1 MRVTNKLNFTNSIQN
16 TMSGASAL
24 NKLSMQLSSG
34 MKIQDSYEDASIYID
49 NTRLEYEL
57 KTLEQIK
64 EATSS
69 AKEMTSNSMKALQD
83 MVKLLENFKVK
94 VTQAASDSNSQTSRE
109 AIAKELEKI
118 KEQIV
123 QLANTSINGQYL
135 FAGAQLNHKP
145 FDSKGNYFGDK
156 NNVNV
161 VTGAGTESPYNIP
174 GFDLFFKAFAGA
186 QLNHKPF
193 DSKGNYFGD
202 KNNVNVVTG
211 AGTESPYNIPGFDL
225 FFKADGDYQKQITTN
240 ESFTDNRYDLNKNPD
255 KKQYLKGNNL
265 WQDLIGLG
273 YVKDKNLEIDKD
285 FDQKDTRLDFPPTTL
300 YVQGVKPDGQSFKSA
315 VLVNPTDKME
325 DVLEKIGN
333 LYGNTATEKVVDV
346 TINDSGQIQIR
357 DLKEGNNK
365 LDFHAVAYTPQFDD
379 KTEMQEIETAMQ
391 AANPPLSKDD
401 LTNLVME
408 AAIGNPARPIT
419 DLQSPVQVT
428 INNQQFEIDLHQT
441 DFINS
446 KMTDS
451 AGNATNGADYDNTFF
466 EKHGNSVIGNVSQ
479 VIQGTNAY
487 ATDDTKLSEV
497 MSGNAMDSTL
507 NLTVNSKGGNTYN
520 VTVNLQNSTVSFPD
534 PNNPNQN
541 ITFPITHTN
550 PTTGNNG
557 VVTPPNEITYRQ
569 INDIIGM
576 FASDQVPTQ
585 TITPNNGQITNAQYD
600 TLQKLMSDSK
610 STVNVTMDYR
620 GRISVTDKL
629 STGTNIGVSL
639 SDSQSGQFPQPPYNH
654 TANQVAGPDMDYRGR
669 ISVTDKLSTGTNIG
683 VSLSDS
689 QSGQFPQPPYNHT
702 ANQVAGPDF
711 SFNANNSLVIDEPNV
726 DVIKDLDLMIE
737 AVLSG
742 NMRANADGDNP
753 RNTGMQGAL
762 ERLDHLSDHINK
774 LNTTMGAYHNNI
786 DNVNMRANADGDN
799 PRNTG
804 MQGALERLD
813 HLSDHINKLNTTMG
827 AYHNNI
833 DNVNTRV
840 TFLGV
845 NVQTLKTKVNDADYG
860 ETLMNLMQTQLAYQA
875 SMKATTTISQLSL
888 LNYM

>member
-174 GFDLFFKAFAGA
+174 GFDLFFKA
-186 QLNHKPF
+186 
-193 DSKGNYFGD
+193 
-202 KNNVNVVTG
+202 
-211 AGTESPYNIPGFDL
+211 
-225 FFKADGDYQKQITTN
+225 DGDYQKQITTN
-240 ESFTDNRYDLNKNPD
+240 ESFTDNRHDLSKDPS
-255 KKQYLKGNNL
+255 KKQYLKGDNL

-273 YVKDKNLEIDKD
+273 YVKDKKLEIDKD

-379 KTEMQEIETAMQ
+379 KTEMQKIKTAMQ
-391 AANPPLSKDD
+391 AAQPPLSKDG

-534 PNNPNQN
+534 PANPNQN

-569 INDIIGM
+569 LNDIIGM

-585 TITPNNGQITNAQYD
+585 SIQPNNGQITNAQYD

-610 STVNVTMDYR
+610 STVNVT
-620 GRISVTDKL
+620 
-629 STGTNIGVSL
+629 
-639 SDSQSGQFPQPPYNH
+639 
-654 TANQVAGPDMDYRGR
+654 MDYRGR

-786 DNVNMRANADGDN
+786 DNVN
-799 PRNTG
+799 
-804 MQGALERLD
+804 
-813 HLSDHINKLNTTMG
+813 
-827 AYHNNI
+827 
-833 DNVNTRV
+833 TRV

-845 NVQTLKTKVNDADYG
+845 NVQTLKTKVNDADYA

>member
-24 NKLSMQLSSG
+24 NKLSLQLSLG

-174 GFDLFFKAFAGA
+174 GFDLFFKA
-186 QLNHKPF
+186 
-193 DSKGNYFGD
+193 
-202 KNNVNVVTG
+202 
-211 AGTESPYNIPGFDL
+211 
-225 FFKADGDYQKQITTN
+225 DGDYQKQITTN
-240 ESFTDNRYDLNKNPD
+240 ESFTDNRYDLSKDPD
-255 KKQYLKGNNL
+255 KKQYLKGDNL

-273 YVKDKNLEIDKD
+273 YVKDKNLKIDKD
-285 FDQKDTRLDFPPTTL
+285 FEQDDTRLKFPPTTL

-379 KTEMQEIETAMQ
+379 KKEFEEIQAEME
-391 AANPPLSKDD
+391 AANPQVSKDE
-401 LTNLVME
+401 LTNLVMTE
-408 AAIGNPARPIT
+408 ALKRNPPPGNNPIT
-419 DLQSPVQVT
+419 DLNSPVTVT
-428 INNQQFEIDLHQT
+428 INNKQFIIDLHQT

-446 KMTDS
+446 KMTDTQ
-451 AGNATNGADYDNTFF
+451 GGATNGADYDNTFF

-520 VTVNLQNSTVSFPD
+520 VTVNLQDSTVSFPD
-534 PNNPNQN
+534 PANPGQT

-585 TITPNNGQITNAQYD
+585 TITTNNGQITNAQYD

-639 SDSQSGQFPQPPYNH
+639 SDSQSGH
-654 TANQVAGPDMDYRGR
+654 
-669 ISVTDKLSTGTNIG
+669 
-683 VSLSDS
+683 
-689 QSGQFPQPPYNHT
+689 FPQPPYNHT

-786 DNVNMRANADGDN
+786 DNVN
-799 PRNTG
+799 
-804 MQGALERLD
+804 
-813 HLSDHINKLNTTMG
+813 
-827 AYHNNI
+827 
-833 DNVNTRV
+833 TRV

-845 NVQTLKTKVNDADYG
+845 NVQTLKTKVNDADYT

>member
-174 GFDLFFKAFAGA
+174 GFDLFFKA
-186 QLNHKPF
+186 
-193 DSKGNYFGD
+193 
-202 KNNVNVVTG
+202 
-211 AGTESPYNIPGFDL
+211 
-225 FFKADGDYQKQITTN
+225 DGDYQKQITTN
-240 ESFTDNRYDLNKNPD
+240 ESFTDNRHDLSKDPS
-255 KKQYLKGNNL
+255 KKQYLKGDNL

-391 AANPPLSKDD
+391 AAQPPLSKDD

-428 INNQQFEIDLHQT
+428 INGQQFEIDLHQT

-520 VTVNLQNSTVSFPD
+520 VMVNLQNSTVSFPD
-534 PNNPNQN
+534 PANPGQT

-610 STVNVTMDYR
+610 STVNVT
-620 GRISVTDKL
+620 
-629 STGTNIGVSL
+629 
-639 SDSQSGQFPQPPYNH
+639 
-654 TANQVAGPDMDYRGR
+654 MDYRGR

-786 DNVNMRANADGDN
+786 DNVN
-799 PRNTG
+799 
-804 MQGALERLD
+804 
-813 HLSDHINKLNTTMG
+813 
-827 AYHNNI
+827 
-833 DNVNTRV
+833 TRV

-845 NVQTLKTKVNDADYG
+845 NVQTLKTKVNDADYA

>member
-174 GFDLFFKAFAGA
+174 GFDLFFKA
-186 QLNHKPF
+186 
-193 DSKGNYFGD
+193 
-202 KNNVNVVTG
+202 
-211 AGTESPYNIPGFDL
+211 
-225 FFKADGDYQKQITTN
+225 DGDYQKQITTN
-240 ESFTDNRYDLNKNPD
+240 ESFTDNRHDLSKD
-255 KKQYLKGNNL
+255 SSKKQYLKGDNL

-365 LDFHAVAYTPQFDD
+365 LDFHAVAYTPQFSD
-379 KTEMQEIETAMQ
+379 KTQMKDIETEM
-391 AANPPLSKDD
+391 AAAQPPLDKDA

-408 AAIGNPARPIT
+408 EALKRNPPPGNNPIT
-419 DLQSPVQVT
+419 DLNSPVTVT
-428 INNQQFEIDLHQT
+428 INNKQFTIDLHQT

-446 KMTDS
+446 KMTDTQ
-451 AGNATNGADYDNTFF
+451 GNATNGADYDNTFF

-479 VIQGTNAY
+479 VIQGTNGY

-520 VTVNLQNSTVSFPD
+520 VTVNLQDSTVSFPD
-534 PNNPNQN
+534 PANPGQN

-569 INDIIGM
+569 LNDIIGM

-585 TITPNNGQITNAQYD
+585 TITPNNGQINANQYD

-639 SDSQSGQFPQPPYNH
+639 SDSQSGQFPQPPYTH
-654 TANQVAGPDMDYRGR
+654 TAN
-669 ISVTDKLSTGTNIG
+669 
-683 VSLSDS
+683 S
-689 QSGQFPQPPYNHT
+689 QP
-702 ANQVAGPDF
+702 GPDF

-786 DNVNMRANADGDN
+786 DNVN
-799 PRNTG
+799 
-804 MQGALERLD
+804 
-813 HLSDHINKLNTTMG
+813 
-827 AYHNNI
+827 
-833 DNVNTRV
+833 TRV

-845 NVQTLKTKVNDADYG
+845 NVQTLKTKVNDADYA

>member
-174 GFDLFFKAFAGA
+174 GFDLFFKA
-186 QLNHKPF
+186 
-193 DSKGNYFGD
+193 
-202 KNNVNVVTG
+202 
-211 AGTESPYNIPGFDL
+211 
-225 FFKADGDYQKQITTN
+225 DGDYQKQITTN
-240 ESFTDNRYDLNKNPD
+240 ESFTDNRHDLSKDPS
-255 KKQYLKGNNL
+255 KKQYLKGDNL

-379 KTEMQEIETAMQ
+379 KAEFQKIEEAMKAQ
-391 AANPPLSKDD
+391 QPPMTKDE
-401 LTNLVME
+401 LTNAVMQ

-534 PNNPNQN
+534 PANPGQT

-585 TITPNNGQITNAQYD
+585 TITPNNGQINANQYD

-610 STVNVTMDYR
+610 STVNVT
-620 GRISVTDKL
+620 
-629 STGTNIGVSL
+629 
-639 SDSQSGQFPQPPYNH
+639 
-654 TANQVAGPDMDYRGR
+654 MDYRGR

-786 DNVNMRANADGDN
+786 DNVN
-799 PRNTG
+799 
-804 MQGALERLD
+804 
-813 HLSDHINKLNTTMG
+813 
-827 AYHNNI
+827 
-833 DNVNTRV
+833 TRV

>member
-174 GFDLFFKAFAGA
+174 GFDLFFKA
-186 QLNHKPF
+186 
-193 DSKGNYFGD
+193 
-202 KNNVNVVTG
+202 
-211 AGTESPYNIPGFDL
+211 
-225 FFKADGDYQKQITTN
+225 DGDYQKQITTN
-240 ESFTDNRYDLNKNPD
+240 ESFTDNRYDLSKNPD
-255 KKQYLKGNNL
+255 KKQYLKGDNL

-379 KTEMQEIETAMQ
+379 KTEMQNIEEAMK
-391 AANPPLSKDD
+391 ATNPPMTKDQ

-408 AAIGNPARPIT
+408 AAVGNNPQIPIT

-451 AGNATNGADYDNTFF
+451 QGNATNGADYDNTFF
-466 EKHGNSVIGNVSQ
+466 EKHGNSVIGNISQ

-520 VTVNLQNSTVSFPD
+520 VTVDLQNSTVSFPD

-550 PTTGNNG
+550 PATGNNG

-569 INDIIGM
+569 LNDIIGM

-585 TITPNNGQITNAQYD
+585 SIQPNNGQITNAQYD

-639 SDSQSGQFPQPPYNH
+639 SDSQSGQFPLPPY
-654 TANQVAGPDMDYRGR
+654 D
-669 ISVTDKLSTGTNIG
+669 
-683 VSLSDS
+683 
-689 QSGQFPQPPYNHT
+689 HT

-742 NMRANADGDNP
+742 NMRAD
-753 RNTGMQGAL
+753 
-762 ERLDHLSDHINK
+762 
-774 LNTTMGAYHNNI
+774 
-786 DNVNMRANADGDN
+786 ADGDN

-845 NVQTLKTKVNDADYG
+845 NVQTLKTKVNDADYA

>member
-174 GFDLFFKAFAGA
+174 GFDLFFKA
-186 QLNHKPF
+186 
-193 DSKGNYFGD
+193 
-202 KNNVNVVTG
+202 
-211 AGTESPYNIPGFDL
+211 
-225 FFKADGDYQKQITTN
+225 DGDYQKQITTN

-255 KKQYLKGNNL
+255 KKQYLKGDNL

-285 FDQKDTRLDFPPTTL
+285 FEQEDTRLKFPPTTL

-391 AANPPLSKDD
+391 AAQPPLSKDD

-428 INNQQFEIDLHQT
+428 INGQQFDIDLHQT

-446 KMTDS
+446 KMTDTQ
-451 AGNATNGADYDNTFF
+451 GNATNGADYDNTFF

-507 NLTVNSKGGNTYN
+507 NLIVNSKGGNTYN
-520 VTVNLQNSTVSFPD
+520 VTVDLQNSTVSFPD
-534 PNNPNQN
+534 PNNPGQN

-569 INDIIGM
+569 LNDIIGM

-585 TITPNNGQITNAQYD
+585 SIQPNNGQINANQYD

-639 SDSQSGQFPQPPYNH
+639 SDSQSGHFPQPPYNH
-654 TANQVAGPDMDYRGR
+654 TAN
-669 ISVTDKLSTGTNIG
+669 
-683 VSLSDS
+683 S
-689 QSGQFPQPPYNHT
+689 QP
-702 ANQVAGPDF
+702 GPDF

-786 DNVNMRANADGDN
+786 DNVN
-799 PRNTG
+799 
-804 MQGALERLD
+804 
-813 HLSDHINKLNTTMG
+813 
-827 AYHNNI
+827 
-833 DNVNTRV
+833 TRV

-845 NVQTLKTKVNDADYG
+845 NVQTLKTKVNDADYA

>member
-174 GFDLFFKAFAGA
+174 GFDLFFKA
-186 QLNHKPF
+186 
-193 DSKGNYFGD
+193 
-202 KNNVNVVTG
+202 
-211 AGTESPYNIPGFDL
+211 
-225 FFKADGDYQKQITTN
+225 DGDYQKQITTN
-240 ESFTDNRYDLNKNPD
+240 ESFTDNRHDLSKDPS
-255 KKQYLKGNNL
+255 KKQYLKGDNL

-379 KTEMQEIETAMQ
+379 KTEMEKIKNAM
-391 AANPPLSKDD
+391 AANNPAMDMD
-401 LTNLVME
+401 GLTNLVMTE
-408 AAIGNPARPIT
+408 ALKRNPPAAGNNPIT

-428 INNQQFEIDLHQT
+428 INNQQFTIDLHQT

-446 KMTDS
+446 KMTDTQ
-451 AGNATNGADYDNTFF
+451 GNATNGADYDNTFF

-534 PNNPNQN
+534 PANPGQT

-610 STVNVTMDYR
+610 STVNVT
-620 GRISVTDKL
+620 
-629 STGTNIGVSL
+629 
-639 SDSQSGQFPQPPYNH
+639 
-654 TANQVAGPDMDYRGR
+654 MDYRGR

-786 DNVNMRANADGDN
+786 DNVN
-799 PRNTG
+799 
-804 MQGALERLD
+804 
-813 HLSDHINKLNTTMG
+813 
-827 AYHNNI
+827 
-833 DNVNTRV
+833 TRV

>member
-174 GFDLFFKAFAGA
+174 GFDLFFKA
-186 QLNHKPF
+186 
-193 DSKGNYFGD
+193 
-202 KNNVNVVTG
+202 
-211 AGTESPYNIPGFDL
+211 
-225 FFKADGDYQKQITTN
+225 DGDYQKQITTN
-240 ESFTDNRYDLNKNPD
+240 ESFTDNRHDLSKDPS
-255 KKQYLKGNNL
+255 KKQYLKGDNL

-391 AANPPLSKDD
+391 AAQPPLSKDD

-428 INNQQFEIDLHQT
+428 INGQQFEIDLHQT

-520 VTVNLQNSTVSFPD
+520 VMVNLQNSTVSFPD
-534 PNNPNQN
+534 PANPGQT

-610 STVNVTMDYR
+610 STVNVT
-620 GRISVTDKL
+620 
-629 STGTNIGVSL
+629 
-639 SDSQSGQFPQPPYNH
+639 
-654 TANQVAGPDMDYRGR
+654 MDYRGR

-786 DNVNMRANADGDN
+786 DNVN
-799 PRNTG
+799 
-804 MQGALERLD
+804 
-813 HLSDHINKLNTTMG
+813 
-827 AYHNNI
+827 
-833 DNVNTRV
+833 TRV

>member
-174 GFDLFFKAFAGA
+174 GFDLFFKA
-186 QLNHKPF
+186 
-193 DSKGNYFGD
+193 
-202 KNNVNVVTG
+202 
-211 AGTESPYNIPGFDL
+211 
-225 FFKADGDYQKQITTN
+225 DGDYQKQITTN
-240 ESFTDNRYDLNKNPD
+240 ESFTDNRHDLSKDPS
-255 KKQYLKGNNL
+255 KKQYLKGDNL

-333 LYGNTATEKVVDV
+333 LYGNTSTEKVVDV

-379 KTEMQEIETAMQ
+379 KTEMQKIEEEMKKL
-391 AANPPLSKDD
+391 NPPMTKDQ
-401 LTNLVME
+401 LTNAVME
-408 AAIGNPARPIT
+408 AAIGNNPARPIT

-428 INNQQFEIDLHQT
+428 INGQQFNIDLHQT

-446 KMTDS
+446 KMIGTQ
-451 AGNATNGADYDNTFF
+451 GNATNGADYDNTFF

-654 TANQVAGPDMDYRGR
+654 TANQVAGPD
-669 ISVTDKLSTGTNIG
+669 
-683 VSLSDS
+683 
-689 QSGQFPQPPYNHT
+689 
-702 ANQVAGPDF
+702 F

-786 DNVNMRANADGDN
+786 DNVN
-799 PRNTG
+799 
-804 MQGALERLD
+804 
-813 HLSDHINKLNTTMG
+813 
-827 AYHNNI
+827 
-833 DNVNTRV
+833 TRV

-845 NVQTLKTKVNDADYG
+845 NVQTLKTKVNDADYA

>member
-174 GFDLFFKAFAGA
+174 GFDLFFKA
-186 QLNHKPF
+186 
-193 DSKGNYFGD
+193 
-202 KNNVNVVTG
+202 
-211 AGTESPYNIPGFDL
+211 
-225 FFKADGDYQKQITTN
+225 DGDYQKQITTN

-255 KKQYLKGNNL
+255 KKQYLKGDNL

-285 FDQKDTRLDFPPTTL
+285 FDQKDARLDFPPTTL

-379 KTEMQEIETAMQ
+379 KAEFQKIEEAMKAQ
-391 AANPPLSKDD
+391 QPPMTKDE
-401 LTNLVME
+401 LTNAVMQ

-654 TANQVAGPDMDYRGR
+654 TANQVAGPD
-669 ISVTDKLSTGTNIG
+669 
-683 VSLSDS
+683 
-689 QSGQFPQPPYNHT
+689 
-702 ANQVAGPDF
+702 F

-786 DNVNMRANADGDN
+786 DNVN
-799 PRNTG
+799 
-804 MQGALERLD
+804 
-813 HLSDHINKLNTTMG
+813 
-827 AYHNNI
+827 
-833 DNVNTRV
+833 TRV
-840 TFLGV
+840 TFLGI

>member
-174 GFDLFFKAFAGA
+174 GFDLFFKA
-186 QLNHKPF
+186 
-193 DSKGNYFGD
+193 
-202 KNNVNVVTG
+202 
-211 AGTESPYNIPGFDL
+211 
-225 FFKADGDYQKQITTN
+225 DGDYQKQITTN
-240 ESFTDNRYDLNKNPD
+240 ESFTDNRHDLSKDPS
-255 KKQYLKGNNL
+255 KKQYLKGDNL

-273 YVKDKNLEIDKD
+273 YVKDKKLEIDKD

-315 VLVNPTDKME
+315 VLVGPEDKME

-357 DLKEGNNK
+357 DLKESNNK

-379 KTEMQEIETAMQ
+379 KTEMQKIEEEMAKV
-391 AANPPLSKDD
+391 NPPMTKDQ
-401 LTNLVME
+401 LTNLVMQE
-408 AAIGNPARPIT
+408 AIGNPARPIT

-534 PNNPNQN
+534 PANPGQT

-585 TITPNNGQITNAQYD
+585 TITPNNGQITAQQYD

-610 STVNVTMDYR
+610 STVNVT
-620 GRISVTDKL
+620 
-629 STGTNIGVSL
+629 
-639 SDSQSGQFPQPPYNH
+639 
-654 TANQVAGPDMDYRGR
+654 MDYRGR

-786 DNVNMRANADGDN
+786 DNVN
-799 PRNTG
+799 
-804 MQGALERLD
+804 
-813 HLSDHINKLNTTMG
+813 
-827 AYHNNI
+827 
-833 DNVNTRV
+833 TRV

-845 NVQTLKTKVNDADYG
+845 NVQTLKTKVNDADYA

>member
-174 GFDLFFKAFAGA
+174 GFDLFFKA
-186 QLNHKPF
+186 
-193 DSKGNYFGD
+193 
-202 KNNVNVVTG
+202 
-211 AGTESPYNIPGFDL
+211 
-225 FFKADGDYQKQITTN
+225 DGDYQKQITTN
-240 ESFTDNRYDLNKNPD
+240 ESFTDNRYDLSKDPD
-255 KKQYLKGNNL
+255 KKQYLKGDNL

-273 YVKDKNLEIDKD
+273 YVKDKKLEIDKD
-285 FDQKDTRLDFPPTTL
+285 FEQEDTRLDFPPTTL

-379 KTEMQEIETAMQ
+379 KTEMQNIEEAMK
-391 AANPPLSKDD
+391 ATNPPMTKDQ

-408 AAIGNPARPIT
+408 AAVGNNPQRPIT
-419 DLQSPVQVT
+419 DLRSPVQVT

-446 KMTDS
+446 KMTDTQ
-451 AGNATNGADYDNTFF
+451 GNTTNGADYDNTFF

-497 MSGNAMDSTL
+497 MLGNAMDSTL

-585 TITPNNGQITNAQYD
+585 TITPNNGQITAQQYD

-639 SDSQSGQFPQPPYNH
+639 SDSQSGHFPP
-654 TANQVAGPDMDYRGR
+654 
-669 ISVTDKLSTGTNIG
+669 
-683 VSLSDS
+683 
-689 QSGQFPQPPYNHT
+689 PPYNHT

-786 DNVNMRANADGDN
+786 DNVN
-799 PRNTG
+799 
-804 MQGALERLD
+804 
-813 HLSDHINKLNTTMG
+813 
-827 AYHNNI
+827 
-833 DNVNTRV
+833 TRV

-845 NVQTLKTKVNDADYG
+845 NVQTLKTKVNDADYA

>member
-174 GFDLFFKAFAGA
+174 GFDLFFKA
-186 QLNHKPF
+186 
-193 DSKGNYFGD
+193 
-202 KNNVNVVTG
+202 
-211 AGTESPYNIPGFDL
+211 
-225 FFKADGDYQKQITTN
+225 DGDYQKQITTN
-240 ESFTDNRYDLNKNPD
+240 ESFTDNRHDLSKDPS
-255 KKQYLKGNNL
+255 KKQYLKGDNL

-273 YVKDKNLEIDKD
+273 YVKDKKLEIDKD

-379 KTEMQEIETAMQ
+379 KAEFQKIEEAMKAQ
-391 AANPPLSKDD
+391 QPPMTKDE
-401 LTNLVME
+401 LTNAVMQ

-507 NLTVNSKGGNTYN
+507 NLIVNSKGGNTYN

-534 PNNPNQN
+534 PANPGQT

-610 STVNVTMDYR
+610 STVNVT
-620 GRISVTDKL
+620 
-629 STGTNIGVSL
+629 
-639 SDSQSGQFPQPPYNH
+639 
-654 TANQVAGPDMDYRGR
+654 MDYRGR

-786 DNVNMRANADGDN
+786 DNVN
-799 PRNTG
+799 
-804 MQGALERLD
+804 
-813 HLSDHINKLNTTMG
+813 
-827 AYHNNI
+827 
-833 DNVNTRV
+833 TRV

>member
-174 GFDLFFKAFAGA
+174 GFDLFFKA
-186 QLNHKPF
+186 
-193 DSKGNYFGD
+193 
-202 KNNVNVVTG
+202 
-211 AGTESPYNIPGFDL
+211 
-225 FFKADGDYQKQITTN
+225 DGDYQKQITTN
-240 ESFTDNRYDLNKNPD
+240 ESFTDNRYDLTS
-255 KKQYLKGNNL
+255 KKQYLKGDNL

-273 YVKDKNLEIDKD
+273 YVKDKNLDIDKD
-285 FDQKDTRLDFPPTTL
+285 FEQDDTRLDFPPTTL

-379 KTEMQEIETAMQ
+379 KTEMQKIETAMQ

-401 LTNLVME
+401 LTNLVMG
-408 AAIGNPARPIT
+408 AAIGNNPARPIT

-446 KMTDS
+446 KMTDTQ
-451 AGNATNGADYDNTFF
+451 GNATNGADYDNTFF
-466 EKHGNSVIGNVSQ
+466 EKHGNSVIGNISQ

-520 VTVNLQNSTVSFPD
+520 VSINLQNSTVSFPD

-550 PTTGNNG
+550 PATGNNG

-576 FASDQVPTQ
+576 FASDQIPTQ
-585 TITPNNGQITNAQYD
+585 TITPNNGQITANQYD

-610 STVNVTMDYR
+610 STVNVT
-620 GRISVTDKL
+620 
-629 STGTNIGVSL
+629 
-639 SDSQSGQFPQPPYNH
+639 
-654 TANQVAGPDMDYRGR
+654 MDYRGR

-742 NMRANADGDNP
+742 NMRANAD
-753 RNTGMQGAL
+753 A
-762 ERLDHLSDHINK
+762 
-774 LNTTMGAYHNNI
+774 
-786 DNVNMRANADGDN
+786 DN

>member
-174 GFDLFFKAFAGA
+174 GFDLFFKA
-186 QLNHKPF
+186 
-193 DSKGNYFGD
+193 
-202 KNNVNVVTG
+202 
-211 AGTESPYNIPGFDL
+211 
-225 FFKADGDYQKQITTN
+225 DGDYQKQITTN

-255 KKQYLKGNNL
+255 KKQYLKGDNL

-333 LYGNTATEKVVDV
+333 LYGNTVTEKVVDV

-379 KTEMQEIETAMQ
+379 KTEMQKIEEAMKAQ
-391 AANPPLSKDD
+391 QPPMTKDE
-401 LTNLVME
+401 LTNAVMQ

-534 PNNPNQN
+534 PANPGQN

-610 STVNVTMDYR
+610 STVNVT
-620 GRISVTDKL
+620 
-629 STGTNIGVSL
+629 
-639 SDSQSGQFPQPPYNH
+639 
-654 TANQVAGPDMDYRGR
+654 MDYRGR

-786 DNVNMRANADGDN
+786 DNVN
-799 PRNTG
+799 
-804 MQGALERLD
+804 
-813 HLSDHINKLNTTMG
+813 
-827 AYHNNI
+827 
-833 DNVNTRV
+833 TRV

>member
-16 TMSGASAL
+16 TMGGASAL
-24 NKLSMQLSSG
+24 NKLAMQLSSG
-34 MKIQDSYEDASIYID
+34 LKIQDSYEDASVYID
-49 NTRLEYEL
+49 STRLEYEL

-64 EATSS
+64 EATNS
-69 AKEMTSNSMKALQD
+69 AKEMTANSMKALQD
-83 MVKLLENFKVK
+83 MVKLLEDFKVK
-94 VTQAASDSNSQTSRE
+94 VTQAASDGNSQTSRE
-109 AIAKELEKI
+109 AIAKELTRI

-123 QLANTSINGQYL
+123 QLANTSVNGQYL
-135 FAGAQLNHKP
+135 FSGAQLN
-145 FDSKGNYFGDK
+145 N
-156 NNVNV
+156 
-161 VTGAGTESPYNIP
+161 
-174 GFDLFFKAFAGA
+174 
-186 QLNHKPF
+186 KPF

-240 ESFTDNRYDLNKNPD
+240 EKFTDNRYDLSQNPD
-255 KKQYLKGNNL
+255 KTKYLTGDNL

-273 YVKDKNLEIDKD
+273 YVKDKKLDIDKD
-285 FDQKDTRLDFPPTTL
+285 FEQDTKLNFPPTTL
-300 YVQGVKPDGQSFKSA
+300 YVQGVRPDGQSFKSA
-315 VLVNPTDKME
+315 VLVGPEDKME

-346 TINDSGQIQIR
+346 TLNDSGQIQIT

-379 KTEMQEIETAMQ
+379 KKEFQDIEEAMKQ
-391 AANPPLSKDD
+391 ANPQLTKDD

-408 AAIGNPARPIT
+408 QAVGNPPRPIT
-419 DLQSPVQVT
+419 DLQSPVNIT
-428 INNQQFEIDLHQT
+428 INGQQFDIDLHQT

-451 AGNATNGADYDNTFF
+451 GGNATNGADYDNVFF
-466 EKHGNSVIGNVSQ
+466 EKHGNSVVGNVSQ

-497 MSGNAMDSTL
+497 MSGTAMDSTL
-507 NLTVNSKGGNTYN
+507 SLTVNSKGGNTYN
-520 VTVNLQNSTVSFPD
+520 VTINLQNSTVSFPD
-534 PNNPNQN
+534 PNNAGQT
-541 ITFPITHTN
+541 ISFPITHTN

-585 TITPNNGQITNAQYD
+585 TITPNNGQITTQQYD

-610 STVNVTMDYR
+610 STVNVTMDYK

-639 SDSQSGQFPQPPYNH
+639 RDSQSGQFPQPPFTH
-654 TANQVAGPDMDYRGR
+654 TANQM
-669 ISVTDKLSTGTNIG
+669 
-683 VSLSDS
+683 
-689 QSGQFPQPPYNHT
+689 
-702 ANQVAGPDF
+702 AGPDF
-711 SFNANNSLVIDEPNV
+711 SFSANNSLVIDEPNV
-726 DVIKDLDLMIE
+726 DIIKDLDLMIE

-742 NMRANADGDNP
+742 DMRAD
-753 RNTGMQGAL
+753 
-762 ERLDHLSDHINK
+762 
-774 LNTTMGAYHNNI
+774 
-786 DNVNMRANADGDN
+786 ADGDN

-840 TFLGV
+840 TFLAV
-845 NVQTLKTKVNDADYG
+845 NVQTLKTQVNDADYG

>member
-174 GFDLFFKAFAGA
+174 GFDLFFKA
-186 QLNHKPF
+186 
-193 DSKGNYFGD
+193 
-202 KNNVNVVTG
+202 
-211 AGTESPYNIPGFDL
+211 
-225 FFKADGDYQKQITTN
+225 DGDYQKQITTN
-240 ESFTDNRYDLNKNPD
+240 ESFTDNRYDLSKDPS
-255 KKQYLKGNNL
+255 KKQYLKGDNL

-273 YVKDKNLEIDKD
+273 YVKDKKLEIDKD

-379 KTEMQEIETAMQ
+379 KAEFQKIEEAMKAQ
-391 AANPPLSKDD
+391 QPPMTKDE
-401 LTNLVME
+401 LTNAVMQ

-534 PNNPNQN
+534 PANPNQN

-569 INDIIGM
+569 LNDIIGM

-585 TITPNNGQITNAQYD
+585 SIQPNNGQITNAQYD

-610 STVNVTMDYR
+610 STVNVT
-620 GRISVTDKL
+620 
-629 STGTNIGVSL
+629 
-639 SDSQSGQFPQPPYNH
+639 
-654 TANQVAGPDMDYRGR
+654 MDYRGR

-786 DNVNMRANADGDN
+786 DNVN
-799 PRNTG
+799 
-804 MQGALERLD
+804 
-813 HLSDHINKLNTTMG
+813 
-827 AYHNNI
+827 
-833 DNVNTRV
+833 TRV

-845 NVQTLKTKVNDADYG
+845 NVQTLKTKVNDADYA

>member
-24 NKLSMQLSSG
+24 NKLDMQLSSG

-57 KTLEQIK
+57 ETLKQIK

-174 GFDLFFKAFAGA
+174 GFDLFFKA
-186 QLNHKPF
+186 
-193 DSKGNYFGD
+193 
-202 KNNVNVVTG
+202 
-211 AGTESPYNIPGFDL
+211 
-225 FFKADGDYQKQITTN
+225 DGDYQKQITTN
-240 ESFTDNRYDLNKNPD
+240 ESFTDNRYDLSKDPD
-255 KKQYLKGNNL
+255 KKQYLKGDNL

-273 YVKDKNLEIDKD
+273 YVKDKNLKIDKD
-285 FDQKDTRLDFPPTTL
+285 FEQDDTRLKFPPTTL

-379 KTEMQEIETAMQ
+379 KTEMQKIETAMQ
-391 AANPPLSKDD
+391 AAQPPLSKDD

-408 AAIGNPARPIT
+408 AAIGNNPARPIT
-419 DLQSPVQVT
+419 DLQFPVQVT

-446 KMTDS
+446 KMTDTQ
-451 AGNATNGADYDNTFF
+451 GNATNGADYDNTFF

-497 MSGNAMDSTL
+497 MSGNAMDSIL

-534 PNNPNQN
+534 PANPGQT

-629 STGTNIGVSL
+629 STGTNIGISL
-639 SDSQSGQFPQPPYNH
+639 NDSQSGH
-654 TANQVAGPDMDYRGR
+654 
-669 ISVTDKLSTGTNIG
+669 
-683 VSLSDS
+683 
-689 QSGQFPQPPYNHT
+689 FPQPPYNHT

-786 DNVNMRANADGDN
+786 DNVN
-799 PRNTG
+799 
-804 MQGALERLD
+804 
-813 HLSDHINKLNTTMG
+813 
-827 AYHNNI
+827 
-833 DNVNTRV
+833 TRV

-845 NVQTLKTKVNDADYG
+845 NVQTLKTKVNDADYS

>member
-174 GFDLFFKAFAGA
+174 GFDLFFKA
-186 QLNHKPF
+186 
-193 DSKGNYFGD
+193 
-202 KNNVNVVTG
+202 
-211 AGTESPYNIPGFDL
+211 
-225 FFKADGDYQKQITTN
+225 DGDYQKQITTN
-240 ESFTDNRYDLNKNPD
+240 ESFTDNRYDLSKDPS
-255 KKQYLKGNNL
+255 KKQYLKGDNL

-273 YVKDKNLEIDKD
+273 YVKDKKLEIDKD

-379 KTEMQEIETAMQ
+379 KTEMQKIEEAMKAQ
-391 AANPPLSKDD
+391 QPPMTKDE
-401 LTNLVME
+401 LTNAVMQ

-534 PNNPNQN
+534 PANPGQT

-639 SDSQSGQFPQPPYNH
+639 SDSQSGQFP
-654 TANQVAGPDMDYRGR
+654 R
-669 ISVTDKLSTGTNIG
+669 
-683 VSLSDS
+683 
-689 QSGQFPQPPYNHT
+689 PPYNHT

-786 DNVNMRANADGDN
+786 DNVN
-799 PRNTG
+799 
-804 MQGALERLD
+804 
-813 HLSDHINKLNTTMG
+813 
-827 AYHNNI
+827 
-833 DNVNTRV
+833 TRV

-845 NVQTLKTKVNDADYG
+845 NVQTLKTKVNDADYA

>member
-174 GFDLFFKAFAGA
+174 GFDLFFKA
-186 QLNHKPF
+186 
-193 DSKGNYFGD
+193 
-202 KNNVNVVTG
+202 
-211 AGTESPYNIPGFDL
+211 
-225 FFKADGDYQKQITTN
+225 DGDYQKQITTN
-240 ESFTDNRYDLNKNPD
+240 ESFTDNRHDLKDPS
-255 KKQYLKGNNL
+255 KKQYLKGDNL

-273 YVKDKNLEIDKD
+273 YVKDKKLEIDKD

-333 LYGNTATEKVVDV
+333 LYGNTSTEKVVDV

-379 KTEMQEIETAMQ
+379 KTEMQKIEEEMKKL
-391 AANPPLSKDD
+391 NPPMTKDQ
-401 LTNLVME
+401 LTNAVME
-408 AAIGNPARPIT
+408 AAIGNNPARPIT

-428 INNQQFEIDLHQT
+428 INGQQFDIDLHQT

-446 KMTDS
+446 KMTDTQ
-451 AGNATNGADYDNTFF
+451 GNATNGADYDNTFF

-507 NLTVNSKGGNTYN
+507 NLAVNSKGGNTYN

-585 TITPNNGQITNAQYD
+585 TITPNNGQITAQQYD

-610 STVNVTMDYR
+610 STVNVT
-620 GRISVTDKL
+620 
-629 STGTNIGVSL
+629 
-639 SDSQSGQFPQPPYNH
+639 
-654 TANQVAGPDMDYRGR
+654 MDYRGR

-742 NMRANADGDNP
+742 NMRANAD
-753 RNTGMQGAL
+753 A
-762 ERLDHLSDHINK
+762 
-774 LNTTMGAYHNNI
+774 
-786 DNVNMRANADGDN
+786 DN

-845 NVQTLKTKVNDADYG
+845 NVQTLKTKVNDADYA

>member
-174 GFDLFFKAFAGA
+174 GFDLFFKA
-186 QLNHKPF
+186 
-193 DSKGNYFGD
+193 
-202 KNNVNVVTG
+202 
-211 AGTESPYNIPGFDL
+211 
-225 FFKADGDYQKQITTN
+225 DGDYQKQITTN

-255 KKQYLKGNNL
+255 KKQYLKGDNL

-273 YVKDKNLEIDKD
+273 YVKDKKLEIDKD

-315 VLVNPTDKME
+315 VLVGPEDKME

-379 KTEMQEIETAMQ
+379 KTEMQKIEEEMKKL
-391 AANPPLSKDD
+391 NPPMTKDQ
-401 LTNLVME
+401 LTNLVMQE
-408 AAIGNPARPIT
+408 AIGNPARPIT

-428 INNQQFEIDLHQT
+428 INNQQFEINLHQT

-520 VTVNLQNSTVSFPD
+520 VTVDLQNSTVSFPD

-654 TANQVAGPDMDYRGR
+654 TANQVAGPD
-669 ISVTDKLSTGTNIG
+669 
-683 VSLSDS
+683 
-689 QSGQFPQPPYNHT
+689 
-702 ANQVAGPDF
+702 F

-742 NMRANADGDNP
+742 
-753 RNTGMQGAL
+753 
-762 ERLDHLSDHINK
+762 
-774 LNTTMGAYHNNI
+774 
-786 DNVNMRANADGDN
+786 NMRANADGDN

>member
-174 GFDLFFKAFAGA
+174 GFDLFFKA
-186 QLNHKPF
+186 
-193 DSKGNYFGD
+193 
-202 KNNVNVVTG
+202 
-211 AGTESPYNIPGFDL
+211 
-225 FFKADGDYQKQITTN
+225 DGDYQKQITTN
-240 ESFTDNRYDLNKNPD
+240 ESFTDNRHDLSKDPS
-255 KKQYLKGNNL
+255 KKQYLKGDNL

-365 LDFHAVAYTPQFDD
+365 LDFHAVAYTPQFND

-391 AANPPLSKDD
+391 AAQPPLSKDD

-428 INNQQFEIDLHQT
+428 INNQQFTINLHQT

-534 PNNPNQN
+534 PANPGQT

-585 TITPNNGQITNAQYD
+585 TIIPNNGQITNAQYD

-610 STVNVTMDYR
+610 STVNVT
-620 GRISVTDKL
+620 
-629 STGTNIGVSL
+629 
-639 SDSQSGQFPQPPYNH
+639 
-654 TANQVAGPDMDYRGR
+654 MDYRGR

-786 DNVNMRANADGDN
+786 DNVN
-799 PRNTG
+799 
-804 MQGALERLD
+804 
-813 HLSDHINKLNTTMG
+813 
-827 AYHNNI
+827 
-833 DNVNTRV
+833 TRV

-845 NVQTLKTKVNDADYG
+845 NVQTLKTKVNDADYA

>member
-174 GFDLFFKAFAGA
+174 GFDLFFKA
-186 QLNHKPF
+186 
-193 DSKGNYFGD
+193 
-202 KNNVNVVTG
+202 
-211 AGTESPYNIPGFDL
+211 
-225 FFKADGDYQKQITTN
+225 DGDYQKQITTN
-240 ESFTDNRYDLNKNPD
+240 ESFTDNRHDLSKDPS
-255 KKQYLKGNNL
+255 KKQYLKGDNL

-273 YVKDKNLEIDKD
+273 YVKDKNLEIDED

-333 LYGNTATEKVVDV
+333 LYGNTVTEKVVDV

-379 KTEMQEIETAMQ
+379 KTEMQKIEEAMKAQ
-391 AANPPLSKDD
+391 QPPMTKDE
-401 LTNLVME
+401 LTNAVMQ

-654 TANQVAGPDMDYRGR
+654 TANQVAGPD
-669 ISVTDKLSTGTNIG
+669 
-683 VSLSDS
+683 
-689 QSGQFPQPPYNHT
+689 
-702 ANQVAGPDF
+702 F

-742 NMRANADGDNP
+742 
-753 RNTGMQGAL
+753 
-762 ERLDHLSDHINK
+762 
-774 LNTTMGAYHNNI
+774 
-786 DNVNMRANADGDN
+786 NMRANADGDN

>member
-174 GFDLFFKAFAGA
+174 GFDLFFKA
-186 QLNHKPF
+186 
-193 DSKGNYFGD
+193 
-202 KNNVNVVTG
+202 
-211 AGTESPYNIPGFDL
+211 
-225 FFKADGDYQKQITTN
+225 DGDYQKQITTN
-240 ESFTDNRYDLNKNPD
+240 ESFTDNRHDLSKDPS
-255 KKQYLKGNNL
+255 KKQYLKGDNL

-273 YVKDKNLEIDKD
+273 YVKDKKLEIDKD

-333 LYGNTATEKVVDV
+333 LYGNTVTEKVVDV

-379 KTEMQEIETAMQ
+379 KTEMQKIEEAMKAQ
-391 AANPPLSKDD
+391 QPPMTKDE
-401 LTNLVME
+401 LTNAVMQ

-428 INNQQFEIDLHQT
+428 INNQQFTIDLHQT

-654 TANQVAGPDMDYRGR
+654 TANQVAGPD
-669 ISVTDKLSTGTNIG
+669 
-683 VSLSDS
+683 
-689 QSGQFPQPPYNHT
+689 
-702 ANQVAGPDF
+702 F

-786 DNVNMRANADGDN
+786 DNVN
-799 PRNTG
+799 
-804 MQGALERLD
+804 
-813 HLSDHINKLNTTMG
+813 
-827 AYHNNI
+827 
-833 DNVNTRV
+833 TRV

-845 NVQTLKTKVNDADYG
+845 NVQTLKTKVNDADYA

>member
-174 GFDLFFKAFAGA
+174 GFDLFFKA
-186 QLNHKPF
+186 
-193 DSKGNYFGD
+193 
-202 KNNVNVVTG
+202 
-211 AGTESPYNIPGFDL
+211 
-225 FFKADGDYQKQITTN
+225 DGDYQKQITTN
-240 ESFTDNRYDLNKNPD
+240 ESFTDNRHDLSKDPS
-255 KKQYLKGNNL
+255 KKQYLKGDNL

-273 YVKDKNLEIDKD
+273 YVKDKKLEIDKD

-379 KTEMQEIETAMQ
+379 KTEMQEIETAMR
-391 AANPPLSKDD
+391 AAQPPLSKDN

-446 KMTDS
+446 KMTDTQ
-451 AGNATNGADYDNTFF
+451 GNATNGADYDNTFF

-534 PNNPNQN
+534 PANPGQT

-610 STVNVTMDYR
+610 STVNVT
-620 GRISVTDKL
+620 
-629 STGTNIGVSL
+629 
-639 SDSQSGQFPQPPYNH
+639 
-654 TANQVAGPDMDYRGR
+654 MDYRGR

-786 DNVNMRANADGDN
+786 DNVN
-799 PRNTG
+799 
-804 MQGALERLD
+804 
-813 HLSDHINKLNTTMG
+813 
-827 AYHNNI
+827 
-833 DNVNTRV
+833 TRV

-845 NVQTLKTKVNDADYG
+845 NVQTLKTKVNDADYA

>member
-174 GFDLFFKAFAGA
+174 GFDLFFKA
-186 QLNHKPF
+186 
-193 DSKGNYFGD
+193 
-202 KNNVNVVTG
+202 
-211 AGTESPYNIPGFDL
+211 
-225 FFKADGDYQKQITTN
+225 DGDYQKQITTN
-240 ESFTDNRYDLNKNPD
+240 ESFTDNRYDLSKNPD
-255 KKQYLKGNNL
+255 KKQYLKGDNL

-273 YVKDKNLEIDKD
+273 YVKDKKLEIDKD
-285 FDQKDTRLDFPPTTL
+285 FEQDDTRLKFPPTTL

-315 VLVNPTDKME
+315 VLVGPEDKME

-379 KTEMQEIETAMQ
+379 KAEFQKIEEAMKAQ
-391 AANPPLSKDD
+391 QPPMTKDE
-401 LTNLVME
+401 LTNVVMQ

-585 TITPNNGQITNAQYD
+585 TITPNNGQINANQYD

-639 SDSQSGQFPQPPYNH
+639 SDSQSGQFPQPPY
-654 TANQVAGPDMDYRGR
+654 T
-669 ISVTDKLSTGTNIG
+669 
-683 VSLSDS
+683 
-689 QSGQFPQPPYNHT
+689 HT

-786 DNVNMRANADGDN
+786 DNVN
-799 PRNTG
+799 
-804 MQGALERLD
+804 
-813 HLSDHINKLNTTMG
+813 
-827 AYHNNI
+827 
-833 DNVNTRV
+833 TRV

-845 NVQTLKTKVNDADYG
+845 NVQTLKTKVNDADYA